1 MPSDSLDNLFASAR
15 GIVLHRNIQAAVAES
30 IRSELHDPVVDAF
43 HNLCRMTADDIS
55 RFNPL
60 CLLSLGGQVVVSNPF
75 DYSSG
80 EDSLEDKGLLRSRAA
95 PKFFYTIG
103 EYETS
108 SFYREFLSDEAV
120 RAPSGRMVT
129 VRDMTDEVSR
139 NPKSCFR
146 SWF

>member
-15 GIVLHRNIQAAVAES
+15 GIVSHQDIRTAVAES

-43 HNLCRMTADDIS
+43 RNLCRMTADDIS

-60 CLLSLGGQVVVSNPF
+60 RLSSSGVVSNPF

-80 EDSLEDKGLLRSRAA
+80 EDSLEDKGLLRSCAA

-146 SWF
+146 S

>member
-1 MPSDSLDNLFASAR
+1 M
-15 GIVLHRNIQAAVAES
+15 
-30 IRSELHDPVVDAF
+30 
-43 HNLCRMTADDIS
+43 
-55 RFNPL
+55 
-60 CLLSLGGQVVVSNPF
+60 VSNPF

-80 EDSLEDKGLLRSRAA
+80 EDSSEDKGLLCSHAA

-108 SFYREFLSDEAV
+108 CFYCKFLFDEAV
-120 RAPSGRMVT
+120 RALSGRMVT